1 MKLAHAKLLSS
12 FLNSKSKRD
21 DGSKIFLY
29 DEHAKQA
36 LLSIGWVSEGKRAA
50 RDMLITI
57 IYRLI
62 LHSAVLVM
70 IVMINVYLR
79 E

>member
-1 MKLAHAKLLSS
+1 MMDRK
-12 FLNSKSKRD
+12 F
-21 DGSKIFLY
+21 FLY

-36 LLSIGWVSEGKRAA
+36 LLSIRQVSKGKRAA